1 MFPLIGVME
10 LAETAADQADSLLLF
25 DCRAALGDLE
35 KGRHDFEAG
44 HIPGA
49 VHADLDR
56 DLSSPPGDGGRHPL
70 PVRAKLEARFQDW
83 GVSSDCVLVCYDQNN
98 GAFAGRFWW
107 LARWLGHENV
117 RVLDGGL
124 DAWVSGGNDLET
136 ECRQRSKGN
145 FSATEPLTR
154 SCELK
159 DVLSQEHQLLD
170 ARDAVRFRGEQEPID
185 PVAGH
190 IPGAVCVPFSGN
202 LSDGHFKSAED
213 LDRHFRA
220 LGLNRSDDLVC
231 YCGSGVTAIHNILA
245 LKIAGYPEPALY
257 AGSWSEWIRD
267 PERPVATGD

>member
-1 MFPLIGVME
+1 MHPLISITE
-10 LAETAADQADSLLLF
+10 LKEAITGSPDSILLF
-25 DCRAALGDLE
+25 DCRAALGNLE
-35 KGRHDFEAG
+35 KGREDFEAG

-56 DLSSPPGDGGRHPL
+56 DLSSAPGDGGRHPL
-70 PVRAKLEARFQDW
+70 PARADLEASFQAW
-83 GVSSDCVLVCYDQNN
+83 GINNDSALVCYDQNT

-124 DAWVSGGNDLET
+124 DAWIASGNHLET
-136 ECRQRSKGN
+136 ECIERSPGN
-145 FSATEPLTR
+145 FRATEPLTR
-154 SCELK
+154 SCDIS
-159 DVLSQEHQLLD
+159 DVLSDEHRLLD
-170 ARDAVRFRGEQEPID
+170 ARDAARFRGDQEPID

-190 IPGAVCVPFSGN
+190 IPGAICVPFPGN
-202 LSDGHFKSAED
+202 LNEGRFKSAED
-213 LDRHFRA
+213 LAEHFSG
-220 LGLNRSDDLVC
+220 LGLSKDDTLTC
-231 YCGSGVTAIHNILA
+231 YCGSGVSAIHNILA

>member
-1 MFPLIGVME
+1 MFPLIGISDLTE
-10 LAETAADQADSLLLF
+10 ALADQTDNFLLF
-25 DCRAALGDLE
+25 DCRAALGNLE
-35 KGRHDFEAG
+35 KGRQDFAAG

-70 PVRAKLEARFQDW
+70 PDRQVLEARFQDW
-83 GVSSDCVLVCYDQNN
+83 GVNSDSTLVCYDQNH

-107 LARWLGHENV
+107 LARSLGHENV

-124 DAWVSGGNDLET
+124 DAWVSAGNDLET
-136 ECRQRSKGN
+136 EYQPRSKGS
-145 FSATEPLTR
+145 FRASEPLTR

-159 DVLSQEHQLLD
+159 DVLSDEHQLLD
-170 ARDAVRFRGEQEPID
+170 ARDTVRFRGEQEPID

-190 IPGAVCVPFSGN
+190 IPGAVCAPFSDN
-202 LSDGHFKSAED
+202 LADGRFKSAED
-213 LDRHFRA
+213 LNGRFQT
-220 LGLNRSDDLVC
+220 LGFSSSDNLVC

-267 PERPVATGD
+267 PKRPVATGD